1 MEAGLI
7 PYQAL
12 PYIECQCAIAF
23 APHPDDETFGCGGL
37 LAALNAN
44 DISTHAII
52 VTSGDFGEHG
62 NSGAENRENETR
74 GAAKILGLA
83 NVVFWRE
90 PDRGVQFNERLI
102 EKTMAAIISAN
113 ADLVLTPSVH
123 EVHPDHRACAWIIL
137 EAARRLTLNAY
148 SLRVAMY
155 EVGVPLNRVNAL
167 IDITPHA
174 TTKDAAMACYRSQL
188 AVQNYDQHIRS
199 LNHYRTYTLPHN
211 VTSAEAYCIL
221 DAGFFNSPHE
231 ISEAEL
237 LRQDRLGL
245 SSTPVPQPFQSG
257 SVTNT
262 KNEKESFLDRLLRRN

>member
-37 LAALNAN
+37 LAALHAN
-44 DISTHAII
+44 DIRTQAVI

-62 NSGAENRENETR
+62 NSGADNRENETR
-74 GAAKILGLA
+74 SATEILGISD
-83 NVVFWRE
+83 VIFWRE
-90 PDRGVQFNERLI
+90 PDRGVVLNERLV
-102 EKTMAAIISAN
+102 EKTMAAIISAK
-113 ADLVLTPSVH
+113 ADLALTPSVH
-123 EVHPDHRACAWIIL
+123 EVHPDHRACAWIVL

-148 SLRVAMY
+148 SIRVAMY
-155 EVGVPLNRVNAL
+155 EVGVPLSRINTLVN
-167 IDITPHA
+167 ITPHA
-174 TTKDAAMACYRSQL
+174 ATKDAAMACYRSQL
-188 AVQNYDQHIRS
+188 AVQSYDKHIRS
-199 LNHYRTYTLPHN
+199 LNHYRTYTLAPN

-221 DAGFFNSPHE
+221 DTDFFTSPHE

-245 SSTPVPQPFQSG
+245 STTPVPPPFQSR
-257 SVTNT
+257 SIANT
-262 KNEKESFLDRLLRRN
+262 SGRKKTFFNLLLRRN

>member
-37 LAALNAN
+37 LVALNAN
-44 DISTHAII
+44 HISTHAVI

-74 GAAKILGLA
+74 GAAKILGVA

-102 EKTMAAIISAN
+102 EKTMAAIIGAH

-174 TTKDAAMACYRSQL
+174 ATKDAAMSCYRSQL

-199 LNHYRTYTLPHN
+199 LNHYRTYTLAPD

-221 DAGFFNSPHE
+221 EASFFKSPHE

-245 SSTPVPQPFQSG
+245 SATPVPQPFQSG

-262 KNEKESFLDRLLRRN
+262 KNGKKSFLDRLLRRN